1 MHRKLFNLA
10 QANTGKDAGI
20 RAEVA
25 DDTATI
31 YVYDIIDPY
40 WGVSAS
46 DLAKTL
52 AGITTPNIVLRIN
65 SPGGD
70 VFEGRAMMAQLVGHP
85 ATITAKI
92 DGLAA
97 SAASVLALAAS
108 TVEIA
113 EGGFY
118 MIHKG
123 WTWMMGNA
131 DDLRDASNLLDK
143 VDAAIVSAYAGKSGK
158 SAEEIAAWMTA
169 ETWFSA
175 AEAVDACFCDTIMP
189 TTAAS
194 AGANARAFNL
204 AVYDK
209 APKALTEQPPEIDDG
224 PRVRSLARLGLYE
237 RTAA

>member
-1 MHRKLFNLA
+1 MNRKLFNLA
-10 QANTGKDAGI
+10 SANQGKGAPL

-31 YVYDIIDPY
+31 YVYDVIDAY

-46 DLAKTL
+46 DMAKTL
-52 AGITTPNIVLRIN
+52 AGITASNIVLRIN

-70 VFEGRAMMAQLVGHP
+70 VFEARAMMAQLAGHG

-97 SAASVLALAAS
+97 SAASFLALAAS
-108 TVEIA
+108 SVEIA
-113 EGGFY
+113 EGGFF

-131 DDLRDASNLLDK
+131 DDFRDATTLLDK
-143 VDAAIVSAYAGKSGK
+143 VDASIVDTYAKKTGKSDD
-158 SAEEIAAWMTA
+158 EINAWMKA

-175 AEAVDACFCDTIMP
+175 QEAIDAGFCDSIIP
-189 TTAAS
+189 TTAA
-194 AGANARAFNL
+194 AKANARAFNL
-204 AVYDK
+204 TAFDK
-209 APKALTEQPPEIDDG
+209 APKALTEPAPVEIDEN
-224 PRVRSLARLGLYE
+224 VRDRMMARLNLYE
-237 RTAA
+237 RT

>member
-10 QANTGKDAGI
+10 QANAGKGAGI

-46 DLAKTL
+46 DMAKVL
-52 AGITTPNIVLRIN
+52 AGITAPNITLRIN
-65 SPGGD
+65 SGGGD

-108 TVEIA
+108 SVEIA

-123 WTWMMGNA
+123 WTWQMGNA
-131 DDLRDASNLLDK
+131 DDFHDAAALLDK
-143 VDAAIVSAYAGKSGK
+143 VDAAIIEAYAGKSGK
-158 SAEEIAAWMTA
+158 SADEIGAWMKA

-175 AEAVDACFCDTIMP
+175 QEAIDAGFCDAILP
-189 TTAAS
+189 TTAARAE
-194 AGANARAFNL
+194 AGARTFNL
-204 AVYDK
+204 SAYSN
-209 APKALTEQPPEIDDG
+209 APKALTEPAPIDDDA
-224 PRVRSLARLGLYE
+224 VRQRMLARLGLYE
-237 RTAA
+237 RSAA